1 MISIAISYT
10 EAAFEVVAQQ
20 AAQELNLPLI
30 LDSQNLLDQPPS
42 FQSDSSV
49 DQAREQFVLHFGSK
63 GLTLM
68 CPESNGFTS
77 VRCDFT
83 SGANRHRMH
92 HGGGNGQAI
101 AKAVGISG
109 KFAPL
114 VLDLTAGMAADA
126 FVLATL
132 GCQIRLLE
140 RHPIVYK
147 LLEDGLSRAAV
158 EAETD
163 PQLAA
168 ILDRINLVKIDSGC
182 YLDALE
188 QSDCPDVIYID
199 PMFPPRKKSAKVKK
213 TMQAFHKLVGSD
225 DDSAGLLEKSLAKAR
240 YRVVV
245 KRPSHADFLA
255 CAKPS
260 YSLKGKSTR
269 FDIYTLK
276 KLPG

>member
-1 MISIAISYT
+1 MTTIAISYT
-10 EAAFEVVAQQ
+10 GAAFQLAAHQ
-20 AAQELNLPLI
+20 AAQELNLPLLPDNYI
-30 LDSQNLLDQPPS
+30 FSS
-42 FQSDSSV
+42 ASSISDSGLNVNNAAV
-49 DQAREQFVLHFGSK
+49 DFNLHFSSE
-63 GLTLM
+63 GLVLGCT
-68 CPESNGFTS
+68 ESHTT

-101 AKAVGISG
+101 AKAVGVSG
-109 KFAPL
+109 KFAPR

-132 GCQIRLLE
+132 GCRLTLLE
-140 RHPIVYK
+140 RHPIVYR
-147 LLEDGLSRAAV
+147 LLEDALNRAA
-158 EAETD
+158 AAGQSD
-163 PQLAA
+163 CQLAA
-168 ILDRINLVKIDSGC
+168 IIDRMHLLKIDSGC

-188 QSDCPDVIYID
+188 ESNRPDIIYID

-213 TMQAFHKLVGSD
+213 AMQAFHKLVGSD
-225 DDSAGLLEKSLAKAR
+225 DDSAQLLEKSLAKAR

-245 KRPSHADFLA
+245 KRPAQAEFLA
-255 CAKPS
+255 SAKPS

-269 FDIYTLK
+269 FDIYALQ